1 MPVEHLESPTGPYE
15 LYTISGA
22 PRPWRVALALVAK
35 GLPFTLHVLEGSRKE
50 QKEPRFLA
58 LNPRGRTPVL
68 VNGDFV
74 LTESLAIIAHL
85 DRVHPEPP
93 LFPDPARVW
102 EQVLTLD
109 HDLREASNPIHG
121 AAFQN
126 AELPSDAGPK
136 LLAELR
142 RLEARLATAP
152 FLCGDRMTAADCV
165 AFPEVRLS
173 LRAAERAPELMRR
186 LELAPLPDLLRRWV
200 DRIEALPGYERT
212 FPAHW
217 R

>member
-1 MPVEHLESPTGPYE
+1 MTYE

-35 GLPFTLHVLEGSRKE
+35 RLPFTMRVLEGSRKE
-50 QKEPRFLA
+50 QKAPAFLA

-68 VNGDFV
+68 VRGEFV

-85 DRVHPEPP
+85 EHAHPEPS

-102 EQVLTLD
+102 EQVMSYE
-109 HDLREASNPIHG
+109 HDLRDAANPVHQ
-121 AAFQN
+121 AAFRN
-126 AELPSDAGPK
+126 TELPPGAGATF
-136 LLAELR
+136 LAELR
-142 RLEARLATAP
+142 RLEARLTSAP
-152 FLCGDRMTAADCV
+152 FLCGDRITAADCV
-165 AFPEVRLS
+165 AFPEVRLT
-173 LRAAERAPELMRR
+173 LRAAERAPELMRQI
-186 LELAPLPDLLRRWV
+186 ELAPLADPLRRWV
-200 DRIEALPGYERT
+200 DRIEALPGYDQT